1 MVKLIDFGLSRSFY
15 KLKNEGGEMMRMET
29 RAGTA
34 LYMAPEVLD
43 KDYSNACDTWSLG
56 VILYIMISGLL
67 PFEGTTD
74 ADIEDSIKNIRY
86 DFDDDVWKDSSDE
99 VRDLISKMLT
109 YEKDRITP
117 KEALK
122 HPWLEK
128 FSENREDT
136 AKMSYVEKL
145 EDFKD
150 SNNLKKAILSFLA
163 TKVNDDE
170 IKEEIELF
178 NSFDSNND
186 GYITKKELKKGL
198 YKLGK
203 RTDEEVD
210 QIMESMDTDKNG
222 AINFNEF
229 ISATL
234 NSGISKDYERIV
246 KAFEFF
252 DLDNDGL
259 IDENELKNA
268 LAGQEFAKIDV
279 GIFQDAIKQ

>member
-1 MVKLIDFGLSRSFY
+1 
-15 KLKNEGGEMMRMET
+15 MET

-34 LYMAPEVLD
+34 LYMAPEVLQ

-56 VILYIMISGLL
+56 VILYIMLSGLL

-74 ADIEDSIKNIRY
+74 AEIEDSIKSLKY
-86 DFDDDVWKDSSDE
+86 DFEDDVWESISEDVK
-99 VRDLISKMLT
+99 DLISKMLV

-117 KEALK
+117 KEALS
-122 HPWLEK
+122 HPWVKKMLGTGSGSDYKVSYMDK
-128 FSENREDT
+128 F
-136 AKMSYVEKL
+136 
-145 EDFKD
+145 EDFKQ

-198 YKLGK
+198 LKLGK
-203 RTDEEVD
+203 RSDEEID
-210 QIMESMDTDKNG
+210 AIMDSMDTDKNG

-234 NSGISKDYERIV
+234 NSNISKDYERIV

-252 DLDNDGL
+252 DLDNDGQ
-259 IDENELKNA
+259 IDEKELKNA
-268 LAGQEFAKIDV
+268 LAGQEFSKIDL
-279 GIFQDAIKQ
+279 GIFSDAIKE